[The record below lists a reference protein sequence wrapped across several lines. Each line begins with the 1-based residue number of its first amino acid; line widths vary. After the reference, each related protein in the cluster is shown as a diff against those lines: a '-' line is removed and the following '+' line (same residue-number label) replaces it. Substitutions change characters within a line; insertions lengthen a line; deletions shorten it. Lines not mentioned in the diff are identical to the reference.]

1 MREPSSLEAADG
13 GMRSRVA
20 ETLSVDDSV
29 TSSKPGEPSDTTL
42 YRRLLQV
49 ARPFWLN
56 VAAIFLLGLLATPL
70 ALLTPVPLAIAV
82 DSVLGNQPLPP
93 FLTAILPPTVADSD
107 AALLVFAAV
116 LVIAVAIL
124 TELQV
129 LASLLLQTYTGEKL
143 TLNFRSALFRQSQ
156 RLSLSYHDTKGTAD
170 SMYRIQYDTN
180 AVSYVTLE
188 GIVPLITATIT
199 LGAMIYVM
207 YSLDPALAIIA
218 LAISPLLFAVTRLYR
233 GRLRKQSKQVRR
245 QESAALSVVQEV
257 LSSLRVVK
265 AFGQEE
271 REQERFEDQSDQS
284 LKARMRYTG
293 ATGAAGLLLGLTIA
307 TGTAL
312 VLYIGVRHVQ
322 DGVITLG
329 VLLLI
334 MGYLAQLYGPLKII
348 GRKVTSLQGHLASA
362 ERAFKLLDAP
372 ADVPEK
378 ENAVSVKRVRG
389 VVSFKDVSFGYDG
402 KEETLKD
409 VSFMV
414 SPGTLVGIAGETG
427 AGKSTLVS
435 LLMRFYD
442 PSEGRIL
449 LDGTDLRDYVLSDL
463 RNQFAMVLQETILFS
478 TSIGENI
485 AYARPEAKES
495 EIVEASRAA
504 NIHDFIASLPD
515 GYDTQVGER
524 GMMLSGGER
533 QRIALARAFLKN
545 APILILDEP
554 TSSVDVKTEAGIMEA
569 MERLMRGRT
578 TFMIA
583 HRLSTLEKCDVLL
596 TIEDGQVKPVL
607 WNIGAEL
614 KRAQPSSV
622 SDNGKDS
629 GSGATEGI
637 DQKKRVRKRAG
648 RPLEIDWQES
658 EEELRELHLQEQNAH
673 RRERLRALLLLQSG
687 NSLVEVSE
695 SENIGYRT
703 LKRWVAWYRTGGL
716 EEVLSRTPG
725 SGAVSPVA
733 RKGD

>member
-1 MREPSSLEAADG
+1 MANEA
-13 GMRSRVA
+13 
-20 ETLSVDDSV
+20 
-29 TSSKPGEPSDTTL
+29 SDTAL
-42 YRRLLQV
+42 YRRLLHV
-49 ARPFWLN
+49 ARPYWLH
-56 VAAIFLLGLLATPL
+56 VVAIFLLGLVATPL
-70 ALLTPVPLAIAV
+70 ALLTPLPLAIAV

-93 FLTAILPPTVADSD
+93 FLSAILPPNVVESDS
-107 AALLVFAAV
+107 ALLVFAAV
-116 LVIAVAIL
+116 FVIAVAIL

-129 LASLLLQTYTGEKL
+129 LASLLLRTYTGEKL
-143 TLNFRSALFRQSQ
+143 TLNFRSALFRQGQ
-156 RLSLSYHDTKGTAD
+156 RLSLSYHDSKGTAD

-188 GIVPLITATIT
+188 GVVPLVTATIT
-199 LGAMIYVM
+199 LAAMIYVM
-207 YSLDPALAIIA
+207 YSLDPTLAIIA

-233 GRLRKQSKQVRR
+233 GRLRKQSKRVRR

-271 REQERFEDQSDQS
+271 REQERFEDQSNRS

-293 ATGAAGLLLGLTIA
+293 ATGIAGLLLGLTIA

-322 DGVITLG
+322 DGIITLG

-378 ENAVSVKRVRG
+378 ENAVAVKRVRG
-389 VVSFKDVSFGYDG
+389 VVSFRDVSFSYNG

-409 VSFMV
+409 VTFTV

-442 PSEGRIL
+442 PSKGRIL
-449 LDGTDLRDYVLSDL
+449 LDSTDLRDYVLADL
-463 RNQFAMVLQETILFS
+463 RRQFAMVLQETILFS

-485 AYARPEAKES
+485 AYAHPEASEE
-495 EIVEASRAA
+495 EIVKAASAA
-504 NIHDFIASLPD
+504 NIHDFIAGQPD
-515 GYDTQVGER
+515 GYDTEVGER

-533 QRIALARAFLKN
+533 QRIALARAFLKD

-554 TSSVDVKTEAGIMEA
+554 TSSVDVKTEAGIIEA

-607 WNIGAEL
+607 WNIGAKL
-614 KRAQPSSV
+614 KRSQPSTV
-622 SDNGKDS
+622 LDNGKDN
-629 GSGATEGI
+629 GSGTIVEV
-637 DQKKRVRKRAG
+637 DQKEQKERVRRRAG
-648 RPLEIDWQES
+648 RPLEVDWQES
-658 EEELRELHLQEQNAH
+658 EEELRAMHLHEQNAH
-673 RRERLRALLLLQSG
+673 RRERLRAFLLLQSG

-695 SENIGYRT
+695 SENISYRT
-703 LKRWVAWYRTGGL
+703 LKRWVAWYRNGGL

-725 SGAVSPVA
+725 SAAASPVD